1 MKQILEITAQSL
13 FEKVVTVSFKQQW
26 NVKN

>member
-13 FEKVVTVSFKQQW
+13 FEKVVTVSLKQQW